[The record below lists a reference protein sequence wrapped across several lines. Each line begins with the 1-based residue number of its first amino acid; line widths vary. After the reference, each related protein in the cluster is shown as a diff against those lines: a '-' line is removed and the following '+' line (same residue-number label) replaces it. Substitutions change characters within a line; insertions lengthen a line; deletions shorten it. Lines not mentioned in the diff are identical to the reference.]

1 MPFDAPTLA
10 DLITRTR
17 SDFRTRL
24 GIAGALLRRF
34 MANTLAEVWSGVVFM
49 THQHLVWLARQLFPH
64 LSEDEFLVVQASLY
78 GLTKNPATF
87 ATGTTR
93 FTGVDTTVV
102 PIGTTIVRDDGVAFT
117 TDANGTIGVP
127 TTGEVDIAITAVVAG
142 ADANEVVTTPGT
154 LILDLETPITDVDTE
169 TTVQAP
175 GIADGTDE
183 ETTEELR
190 ARLLERWRTP
200 PKGGNDEDYIGWAKE
215 ISGTTRV
222 WVHRHED
229 GLGTVTIRFV
239 QDNDESSIIPS
250 GAEVTAVQTKID
262 SERPT
267 TAEVTVAA
275 PTLSATAFTI
285 AITPDTTAVR
295 AAVTAELE
303 DLMLRDAE
311 TGDGV
316 ARGTIKLS
324 RIQTAVGIAE
334 GVTDY
339 TVSVPAADVVP
350 ILGELVT
357 VGVIT
362 WA

>member
-1 MPFDAPTLA
+1 MSFTAPTLA

-49 THQHLVWLARQLFPH
+49 THQHLTWLARQLFPH

-87 ATGTTR
+87 AAGTYR
-93 FTGVDTTVV
+93 FTGVDTTTV
-102 PIGTTIVRDDGVAFT
+102 PSGTTVVLDDGSTYQT
-117 TDANGTIGVP
+117 TAGGDIGDVTP
-127 TTGEVDIAITAVVAG
+127 GLLDLNIQADVAG
-142 ADANEVVTTPGT
+142 VAGNLAASETME
-154 LILDLETPITDVDTE
+154 LETPITDIDSAGTVDPT
-169 TTVQAP
+169 
-175 GIADGTDE
+175 DGLVGGLDE

-190 ARLLERWRTP
+190 TRLLERWRTP

-215 ISGTTRV
+215 VSGTTRV

-239 QDNDESSIIPS
+239 QDNDTVSIIPS

-303 DLMLRDAE
+303 DLAIQDAE
-311 TGDGV
+311 TGDGAV
-316 ARGTIKLS
+316 RGTIKLS
-324 RIQTAVGIAE
+324 RIQTFVGNAE

-350 ILGELVT
+350 ILGELFT
-357 VGVIT
+357 VGTIT
-362 WA
+362 WV